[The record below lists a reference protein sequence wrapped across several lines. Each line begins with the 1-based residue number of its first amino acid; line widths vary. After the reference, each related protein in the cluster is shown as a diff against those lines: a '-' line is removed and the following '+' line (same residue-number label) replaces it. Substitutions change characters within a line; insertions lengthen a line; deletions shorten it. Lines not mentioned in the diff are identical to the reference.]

1 MSKKINLR
9 ETSSEPVPGK
19 TGMTRRDACVAL
31 SALSI
36 LGGSNWRRAE
46 AQAPATAKGTPV
58 LDKSTSYS
66 MAEMPTT
73 KSLNGAVVYHA
84 FIGALTTGELVDVHE
99 TTVQG
104 GEMPHPE
111 KKHSQTMIVM
121 VREGTLEFLME
132 GKVQRVMQ
140 PGDVMYSVPNQ
151 LHGLRNVGKGPASYF
166 VIAIGAP
173 SKED

>member
-1 MSKKINLR
+1 LR
-9 ETSSEPVPGK
+9 EASSDLVSGK

-31 SALSI
+31 SAFSI
-36 LGGSNWRRAE
+36 LGDGSWGRAE
-46 AQAPATAKGTPV
+46 VQAPAAAKGTPV

-104 GEMPHPE
+104 IFDFGPYSLNVAERILTGDGVPVQLPPRAFDLLVLLVERAPHLVT
-111 KKHSQTMIVM
+111 K
-121 VREGTLEFLME
+121 
-132 GKVQRVMQ
+132 
-140 PGDVMYSVPNQ
+140 
-151 LHGLRNVGKGPASYF
+151 LR
-166 VIAIGAP
+166 
-173 SKED
+173 